1 MLSCA
6 IRKRSDFWRNEKSP
20 NFLILGLV
28 EIPKTPKEK
37 EHALFRHMLRAN
49 CFINTNPIATVLM
62 ART

>member
-28 EIPKTPKEK
+28 EIPKTPQEK
-37 EHALFRHMLRAN
+37 AYVIFKTYAQGQLF
-49 CFINTNPIATVLM
+49 C
-62 ART
+62 